1 MYRLSTATLHSRC
14 AGAITRAVPN
24 ISVVLDFVS
33 IEIRGVLAP
42 RKPVIAAAELDFS

>member
-1 MYRLSTATLHSRC
+1 MYRLSTFTLHSRC

-33 IEIRGVLAP
+33 IEIRGVPATE
-42 RKPVIAAAELDFS
+42 PVIAAAELDFS